1 MFTLVFTLV
10 LSQVFT
16 LVFTLVLNL
25 VLSQVLTLVLSQV
38 LSQVLVSYLQEGL
51 RFFTE
56 LHLCGGQVDETALY
70 RVLLIVVHV
79 DVGTTYNLQHT
90 MNSCKTIQ

>member
-1 MFTLVFTLV
+1 M
-10 LSQVFT
+10 
-16 LVFTLVLNL
+16 
-25 VLSQVLTLVLSQV
+25 
-38 LSQVLVSYLQEGL
+38 SYLQEGL

-56 LHLCGGQVDETALY
+56 LHLCRGQVDETALH

-90 MNSCKTIQ
+90 TDACICRGGVQAYN